1 MTDVDA
7 RITIA
12 RADLLHLAGAL
23 RRMWAIDLD
32 RVPGRRPPLAAEEW
46 EVEPGQARAAH
57 PNLRRPNVRA
67 VHTET
72 GSGIAQPAPWTP
84 PRKGSVEWCWIE
96 ISRELARAHRELMM
110 RTDWPA
116 DDDETGHGWRP
127 GAVLHVVDI
136 STRDVIAIGP
146 DRARVVSLDEA
157 LHACEGL
164 SLGLEWA
171 RGELRAERL
180 MAPERH
186 GVLESC
192 AHATAARKLVPEGL
206 DREPAQP
213 EPDPPKPCSN
223 AANGC
228 RNKAR
233 EDGTQCQVCANY
245 RAKHGHDRTVGDD
258 GRAEQCDCKTIGGK
272 RTRRRDRGGRAA

>member
-1 MTDVDA
+1 VTDVDA
-7 RITIA
+7 RITFA
-12 RADLLHLAGAL
+12 RADLRQLAASL

-32 RVPGRRPPLAAEEW
+32 RVPGRRPPAPVEEW
-46 EVEPGQARAAH
+46 QVEPGHERSAH

-96 ISRELARAHRELMM
+96 ISRELARAHRELIM

-116 DDDETGHGWRP
+116 DDDETGHGWITDVHLRP
-127 GAVLHVVDI
+127 ADLAQVV
-136 STRDVIAIGP
+136 G
-146 DRARVVSLDEA
+146 LDEA
-157 LHACEGL
+157 LRAARGL

-171 RGELRAERL
+171 RGQLDDL

-186 GVLESC
+186 GVLEAC

-206 DREPAQP
+206 DREPRQP
-213 EPDPPKPCSN
+213 EPDRRPACSN
-223 AANGC
+223 AVNGC
-228 RNKAR
+228 PNEAR
-233 EDGTQCQVCANY
+233 AGGTQCDTCATY
-245 RAKHGHDRTVGDD
+245 RTRHGHDRTIGES
-258 GRAEQCDCKTIGGK
+258 GRAEACDCK
-272 RTRRRDRGGRAA
+272 RARRGAA